1 MVITFSCVCV
11 WFLSRKK
18 NGTIGYVHHWYLSGE
33 TAPRKERKYR
43 TYFKSYKAIKQ
54 DRCVDQ
60 TGNWQQTSGSVFFFS
75 ERVLW
80 ATRKRESR
88 IYMVYIAHYVVFFKE
103 KQLASAHLLER
114 HVKTKEKGQKGYQW
128 GKRHDC
134 VQYTS
139 KRGGRSLVEGQAL
152 DGWQVWYA
160 IILIGFE
167 KRIGGIQLPSSIRFL
182 FYMVEGTL
190 VWSLL

>member
-1 MVITFSCVCV
+1 MYITDISPVKRHQGKNENTEHILKVIKPS
-11 WFLSRKK
+11 SR
-18 NGTIGYVHHWYLSGE
+18 IAVS
-33 TAPRKERKYR
+33 
-43 TYFKSYKAIKQ
+43 IK
-54 DRCVDQ
+54 RG
-60 TGNWQQTSGSVFFFS
+60 TGNKLPDPFFFLRTS
-75 ERVLW
+75 SLSNTKKRV
-80 ATRKRESR
+80 ED
-88 IYMVYIAHYVVFFKE
+88 IYGLYSTLCGFFKE